1 MQRLDDEVN
10 FILDITFVKRTV
22 SRVVFNISVDVTLT
36 LGEKAIPISFVALVY
51 FFITIY
57 ITIIYIYITIYIYKP

>member
-22 SRVVFNISVDVTLT
+22 RVGFNISVDVTLT